1 MTIHS
6 RVLLVAASL
15 GLALTAA
22 QPAMAFSLPVTVK
35 ASRQLEDIA
44 CRIARSRIVLPGGRV
59 IYRKVRSCAAPV
71 VRPVPRCKVMR
82 ERIVRPNGTV
92 IFRSVRRCG

>member
-1 MTIHS
+1 MNVRSTT
-6 RVLLVAASL
+6 LLAAAGLGILLAAS
-15 GLALTAA
+15 
-22 QPAMAFSLPVTVK
+22 QPAAAFTVPRTMK
-35 ASRQLEDIA
+35 ASAVVEDVA
-44 CRIARSRIVLPGGRV
+44 CRTTRSRIVLPGGRV
-59 IYRKVRSCAAPV
+59 IYPNVRTCAAPV